1 MNPISSFEEQ
11 VEKAKEFGV
20 VESIVDPIA
29 FVVGIPTAQLNELIL
44 FETGELGQ
52 VFLMEKHIAHV
63 LLFSSTPI
71 KVGTRCTRTGSFPT
85 VPVGK
90 ELLGKIIDPMGNPFS
105 ESEEYSRP
113 KEVREIEQ
121 HAPGIGSRSRIKEPF
136 LTGVT
141 IVDMMVPLGKGQK
154 ELIIGDRK
162 TGKTTFL
169 LTTIKN
175 QVHKGAIAIYAAIG
189 KKKADIKAVLEY
201 CKREGLSEK
210 VITVATSSY
219 DSPSLVF
226 LTPYAAMTIAE
237 YFRDMGQ
244 DVVVVLDDLSTH
256 SKFYREISLLAKR
269 FPGRDSYPGDIFY
282 THARLLERAG
292 NFLHKSG
299 KDVSITT
306 LPVVDI
312 VEGDFTGF
320 IATNLMGM
328 TDGHIFFDSNA
339 YYQGRRPA
347 VNFSLSVTRVGRQ
360 ATPKILRSINREL
373 TAFLTLYQRMQD
385 LSHFGSELTDAVK
398 QVLRTGDLIYK
409 FFEQTDDIIVPPPVQ
424 LIMFSM
430 LWLKAFDDATIME
443 KMGEYRNN
451 LITAYDLPENK
462 ELFENVV
469 KADIFNDL
477 LSSINKNRQT
487 LLTIATRSA
496 EPSGLPAF
504 SPNPT
509 PAAPSSPTP
518 GTPTAQTEATT
529 QENTISQPAADTAS
543 QQTESGSK
551 EDTAEPTL
559 TEGESDEK

>member
-1 MNPISSFEEQ
+1 MNPINSFEEQ
-11 VEKAKEFGV
+11 VKLMKEFGV

-29 FVVGIPTAQLNELIL
+29 FVVGIPGVSLNELVV
-44 FETGELGQ
+44 FENGDYGQ

-63 LLFSSTPI
+63 LVFSSTPM
-71 KVGTRCTRTGSFPT
+71 KVGTRCTKTNKFPT
-85 VPVGK
+85 IPVGQ
-90 ELLGKIIDPMGNPFS
+90 ELLGKIINPLGDPFS
-105 ESEEYSRP
+105 ESEQYVRP
-113 KEVREIEQ
+113 KEEREIEQ
-121 HAPGIGSRSRIKEPF
+121 RPLGIGSRSRIKEPF

-175 QVHKGAIAIYAAIG
+175 QVQKGSIAIYAAIG
-189 KKKADIKAVLEY
+189 KKKADVKGVLEY
-201 CKREGLSEK
+201 CQREGIQNK
-210 VITVATSSY
+210 VIIVASSSY

-226 LTPYAAMTIAE
+226 LTPYAATTIAE
-237 YFRDMGQ
+237 YFRDLGQ
-244 DVVVVLDDLSTH
+244 DVVLVLDDLSAH

-292 NFLHKSG
+292 NFKHKSG
-299 KDVSITT
+299 KDVSITV
-306 LPVVDI
+306 LPIVDI

-409 FFEQTDDIIVPPPVQ
+409 FFEQTDDVIVPPPIQ

-430 LWLKAFDDATIME
+430 IWLKAFDDTTIME
-443 KMGEYRNN
+443 RMSGYRDN
-451 LITAYDLPENK
+451 LIKAYFESDNK
-462 ELFENVV
+462 AFFDSIVQAE
-469 KADIFNDL
+469 IFNDL
-477 LSSINKNRQT
+477 LSSINKNREKI
-487 LLTIATRSA
+487 LGIALSTFNQI
-496 EPSGLPAF
+496 P
-504 SPNPT
+504 
-509 PAAPSSPTP
+509 
-518 GTPTAQTEATT
+518 
-529 QENTISQPAADTAS
+529 
-543 QQTESGSK
+543 QQNIDQKVS
-551 EDTAEPTL
+551 
-559 TEGESDEK
+559 